1 MLPLTMLWRRRKL
14 LSLLMMVLPALWLWL
29 WSVEMARLL
38 DKLALMGAGLK
49 ASGGE
54 WRVLWGLG
62 PSWALKAE
70 VREEVEEELEE
81 LEEGGEGGVWELGRR
96 LWCEESMLE

>member
-1 MLPLTMLWRRRKL
+1 
-14 LSLLMMVLPALWLWL
+14 MMVLPALWLWL

-38 DKLALMGAGLK
+38 DKLA
-49 ASGGE
+49 SGGE

-70 VREEVEEELEE
+70 VMEEVEEELEE
-81 LEEGGEGGVWELGRR
+81 VEEGGEGGVWEWGRR